1 MGLTTPQRPAASAS
15 GSALLVLLYS
25 YVAVK
30 DIIQSALAPPSHNS
44 LFFQRSQSGEAQAV
58 KCTEEA

>member
-15 GSALLVLLYS
+15 GSALLVLLY
-25 YVAVK
+25 VAVK
-30 DIIQSALAPPSHNS
+30 DIIQSALAPLSHNS